1 MPDRKSAL
9 TGQMRPGRYGNPA
22 ADGDPVLV
30 AEIYGRRIYQVTA
43 WPETMDRVR
52 TNVAA
57 RCSCEAP
64 AEVGKASNGDG
75 LTVMMVAPRRYW
87 IVVERRT
94 EFKAPYFAPEDGALV
109 DLSESR
115 TILNIQGEKTRELLA
130 KGLPIDTHQSVFPAN
145 SIAQSGISHI
155 SVLVHLLPTLSE
167 DAFDIYVP
175 SGFAVSFWEWLTV
188 AAREFGY
195 EIA

>member
-22 ADGDPVLV
+22 ADAVLV

-43 WPETMDRVR
+43 WPGTMDRVR
-52 TNVAA
+52 TTVAA

-64 AEVGKASNGDG
+64 AGVGKASNGDG